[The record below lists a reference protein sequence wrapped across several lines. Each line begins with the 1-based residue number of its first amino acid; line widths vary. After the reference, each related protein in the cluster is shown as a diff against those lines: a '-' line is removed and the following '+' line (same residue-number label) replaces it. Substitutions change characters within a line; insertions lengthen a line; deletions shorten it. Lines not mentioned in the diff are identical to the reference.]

1 MDEVERRE
9 LAEMLARLAEAAGR
23 IILARR
29 AAGATFAR
37 KPDGSPVSD
46 ADLHCEA
53 FLLEDLGRALPHVP
67 VVSEE
72 SAAGRAAPSGPGFL
86 LVDPLDGTREFA
98 AGNNDFTINLALV
111 EDGAATLGV
120 VHAPAHG
127 RLFMGFGP
135 GEAWERRPAEGTA
148 RRIGVRRG
156 RHEVRAL
163 ASRSHGDAVT
173 ASLLARFAPAETR
186 RLGSAIKFG
195 LIAADEADLYPR
207 FGPTMAWDTA
217 AGQAVLEAAGGAVLA
232 PDRTPLRYGAAD
244 FRNSSFVA
252 AASRALA
259 ERALDAVE
267 DRPIAQG

>member
-1 MDEVERRE
+1 
-9 LAEMLARLAEAAGR
+9 MLARLAEAAGR
-23 IILARR
+23 VILKWR

-53 FLLEDLGRALPHVP
+53 FLLEDLSRTLSHLPVIA
-67 VVSEE
+67 EE
-72 SAAGRAAPSGPGFL
+72 NVAAGRVPRCGACFL
-86 LVDPLDGTREFA
+86 LVDPLDGPREFA

-135 GEAWERRPAEGTA
+135 GEAWERRPAEETA

-173 ASLLARFAPAETR
+173 ASLLARLAPAETR

-252 AASRALA
+252 ASSRALA